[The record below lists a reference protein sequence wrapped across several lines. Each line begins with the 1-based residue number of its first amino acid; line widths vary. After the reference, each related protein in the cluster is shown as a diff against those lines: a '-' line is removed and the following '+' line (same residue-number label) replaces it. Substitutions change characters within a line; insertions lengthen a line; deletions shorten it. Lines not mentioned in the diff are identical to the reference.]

1 MSTLKINHFGE
12 IDVTEDDLVYF
23 SPVTE
28 FNNINVEPDE
38 LKRDY
43 SSFIDH
49 LNYNE
54 LLAPINDITSKGKY
68 IEFHFHQENTTFYH
82 TIRNLEFEKQLNYF
96 RSLVEI
102 SKLQKEH
109 NIQILW
115 QIENFVISHEE
126 NDEKVRV
133 LLYEFSDDFKV
144 YDNTNSLTG
153 LKNLILMGLTKLNS
167 IIGKPNKADF
177 INKSEEVI
185 DFAQEVLKSE
195 NVEEIES
202 NINHRIDFIEQ
213 KKEEEKERVRQEE
226 LEHQKKKKLLK
237 KPKKSK
243 YKEKPK
249 LNSKEQIKEK
259 LKQQYNG
266 SKTNGE
272 KKKKDFSINGIKNAM
287 FSSTRNTIISVI
299 VMLLIVVLVMSLPT
313 LGKNNSKEKEQAK
326 QEQQINNKLTTIYR
340 EYINDNKDKAHQ
352 KMFALNYNKIP
363 KNEDK
368 KVYLK
373 WLIED
378 KKYTKAL
385 DLNKNVAYTIGK
397 DINKKNID
405 ELKKINS
412 GDNYKVL
419 TFFIADY
426 DHKFQTMIENE
437 KYVDLKRKDVANKL
451 AQAYVLSNQNSDL
464 KKKVDKIE
472 KDKGSSSQEYK
483 NLNSAQQYYE
493 TNNED
498 LEKKLNEKKKSQ
510 DEVDEAKKALDKSKK
525 NDKSKKQ
532 KDLDNAK
539 DSLKNAEDR
548 YNKTYDKILDTK
560 SEDAID
566 K

>member
-126 NDEKVRV
+126 NDEKVRA

-363 KNEDK
+363 ENEDK

-498 LEKKLNEKKKSQ
+498 LEKKLNEKKKAQ

>member
-1 MSTLKINHFGE
+1 
-12 IDVTEDDLVYF
+12 
-23 SPVTE
+23 
-28 FNNINVEPDE
+28 
-38 LKRDY
+38 
-43 SSFIDH
+43 
-49 LNYNE
+49 
-54 LLAPINDITSKGKY
+54 
-68 IEFHFHQENTTFYH
+68 
-82 TIRNLEFEKQLNYF
+82 
-96 RSLVEI
+96 
-102 SKLQKEH
+102 
-109 NIQILW
+109 
-115 QIENFVISHEE
+115 
-126 NDEKVRV
+126 
-133 LLYEFSDDFKV
+133 
-144 YDNTNSLTG
+144 
-153 LKNLILMGLTKLNS
+153 
-167 IIGKPNKADF
+167 
-177 INKSEEVI
+177 
-185 DFAQEVLKSE
+185 
-195 NVEEIES
+195 
-202 NINHRIDFIEQ
+202 
-213 KKEEEKERVRQEE
+213 
-226 LEHQKKKKLLK
+226 
-237 KPKKSK
+237 
-243 YKEKPK
+243 
-249 LNSKEQIKEK
+249 
-259 LKQQYNG
+259 
-266 SKTNGE
+266 
-272 KKKKDFSINGIKNAM
+272 
-287 FSSTRNTIISVI
+287 
-299 VMLLIVVLVMSLPT
+299 
-313 LGKNNSKEKEQAK
+313 
-326 QEQQINNKLTTIYR
+326 
-340 EYINDNKDKAHQ
+340 
-352 KMFALNYNKIP
+352 MFALNYNKIP

-426 DHKFQTMIENE
+426 DHKYQTMIENE

-498 LEKKLNEKKKSQ
+498 LEKKLKEKKKAQ
-510 DEVDEAKKALDKSKK
+510 DEVDEAQKALDKSKK